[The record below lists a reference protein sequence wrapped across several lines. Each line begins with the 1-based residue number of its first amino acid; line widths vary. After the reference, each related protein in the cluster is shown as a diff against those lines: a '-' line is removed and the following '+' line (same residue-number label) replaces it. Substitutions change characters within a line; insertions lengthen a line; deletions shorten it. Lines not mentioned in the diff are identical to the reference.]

1 VLQAPEFHRPPFD
14 FLTFEQDGLH
24 ADSPL
29 PVSAIICEHG
39 QEIETHGL
47 VGE

>member
-1 VLQAPEFHRPPFD
+1 LLEAPEFHGRPFD

-29 PVSAIICEHG
+29 PVGAIKCRHG
-39 QEIETHGL
+39 QQVHAHGL
-47 VGE
+47 MG